1 MHNKNP
7 HLAHPKYRPDID
19 GLRAIAVLSVVGF
32 HAFPKQFIGGFVGVD
47 IFFVISGFLIS
58 SIIFSSLERD
68 RFSFLE
74 FYSRRIKRIF
84 PSLLLVLLAS
94 ILFGGMAL
102 YSDEYKQLGQHIAG
116 GAGFVSNFVLWRD
129 SGYFDS
135 TAQTKPLL
143 HLWSLAIEDQF
154 YIFWPLLLAW
164 AWRRKWDFLKITALI
179 GIASFAVN
187 VYLTN
192 NNLTAAFYSPVSR
205 FWELMVGGVL
215 AFVVLH
221 RPTLNSQLKNLQSVI
236 GTALLILGFILIN
249 KSSSFP
255 GWWALLPTIGT
266 ALVISAGSGAWLNEH
281 VFSNK
286 VLVWF
291 GLISYPLYL
300 WHWPL
305 LSFGMIIEATDGP
318 LPGVRNTVIVL
329 SVVLAWLTYR
339 FVEQPVRTGRRGG
352 AMAISSLILMTVI
365 GFSGYII
372 YALDGLNYRSA
383 STIAGSYSY
392 DFSFPPAFRHDCTY
406 PKKIDDGSWDWC
418 NDGNVETS
426 PSVVLLGDSFAGS
439 FSQTLKRASQYF
451 PFTFKQLGRGQC
463 PPLLNYGP
471 PICVEAYKYYF
482 DWIKNTPSIKV
493 VVLTAQWPSY
503 VNGKRYD
510 FALPPKNVA
519 SHEFQESF
527 IQSLDFLVASNK
539 RVVISLAP
547 PGGVNPRAC
556 LPRPFKIF
564 STCQIPLKTALKND
578 QESRLIINKLLLR
591 YPQVKIY
598 DPYDYLCSENEIC
611 KVAENRKI
619 FYIDAGH
626 MSEQGGEFL
635 AEKSHSNLQELFF
648 R

>member
-1 MHNKNP
+1 M
-7 HLAHPKYRPDID
+7 AHPKYRPDID

-32 HAFPKQFIGGFVGVD
+32 HAFPKQFLSGFVGVD

-74 FYSRRIKRIF
+74 FYRRRIKRIF
-84 PSLLLVLLAS
+84 PALLLVLVAS
-94 ILFGGMAL
+94 LVFGGMAL
-102 YSDEYKQLGQHIAG
+102 YSDEYKQLGKHIAG
-116 GAGFVSNFVLWRD
+116 GAGFVSNFVLWGE
-129 SGYFDS
+129 SGYFDG
-135 TAQTKPLL
+135 TAQAKPLL

-164 AWRRKWDFLKITALI
+164 AWRCKWNFLKITALI
-179 GIASFAVN
+179 GVASFAVN
-187 VYLTN
+187 IYLTG

-215 AFVVLH
+215 AFIVLH
-221 RPTLNSQLKNLQSVI
+221 RPELNSRHKNLQSITGAVFL
-236 GTALLILGFILIN
+236 ASAFILTN
-249 KSSSFP
+249 KSCAFP
-255 GWWALLPTIGT
+255 GWWAMLPTIGT
-266 ALVISAGSGAWLNEH
+266 ALVISAGSGAWLNEKLL
-281 VFSNK
+281 SSRI
-286 VLVWF
+286 LVWF

-318 LPGVRNTVIVL
+318 LPGVRNTAIVL
-329 SVVLAWLTYR
+329 SIVLAWLTYR
-339 FVEQPVRTGRRGG
+339 FVERPIRSGRHGG
-352 AMAISSLILMTVI
+352 AMASGSLILMVVV
-365 GFSGYII
+365 GFSGYLI
-372 YALDGLNYRSA
+372 YALNGLNYRSA
-383 STIAGSYSY
+383 STIASSYSY
-392 DFSFPPAFRHDCTY
+392 DFSFPPAFRHDCKY

-439 FSQTLKRASQYF
+439 FSQTLMSANKYF
-451 PFTFKQLGRGQC
+451 SFSFKQLGRGQC

-482 DWIKNTPSIKV
+482 DWIKSTPSVRV

-510 FALPPKNVA
+510 FAIPPQNIT
-519 SHEFQESF
+519 SSEFQKSF
-527 IQSLDFLVASNK
+527 VQSLEFLTDANK

-578 QESRLIINKLLLR
+578 QESRIIINNLLR
-591 YPQVKIY
+591 QFPQVKIY
-598 DPYDYLCSENEIC
+598 DPYDYLCSENGIC

-626 MSEQGGEFL
+626 MSKEGGEFL
-635 AEKSHSNLQELFF
+635 AEKSHPTLKELFF